1 MTAEL
6 IQIAQSIAAK
16 LLGLDEELGDKDW
29 ARQHLEAF
37 STSDSRTG
45 AWTAIDKAL
54 FCQRMSDLIEKPFLI
69 NQQNSPHCQSV
80 APLHAM
86 ALCYPARFCAFA
98 VGLYESG
105 SGEFG
110 HLDISMAS
118 GLVTGNLSQLN
129 DRWGMHLVD
138 LMLTLAMKEYQNNLL
153 TIDDVDDTNAMRPSI
168 TTEMEEPI
176 EGSDLFSVTRFDETV
191 AGFQALSK
199 ETPSFVLA
207 DGSMGLFCSK
217 VTTDDHAALMLPDVV
232 VEGDWVTYQYLSWGD
247 SESRFT
253 ESCPASATGW
263 RTRKT
268 RINAFELGL
277 GETYHIVPNRADV
290 IV

>member
-98 VGLYESG
+98 VGLYRSG
-105 SGEFG
+105 NGEFG

-191 AGFQALSK
+191 AGFRPFRKRPLH
-199 ETPSFVLA
+199 SF
-207 DGSMGLFCSK
+207 
-217 VTTDDHAALMLPDVV
+217 
-232 VEGDWVTYQYLSWGD
+232 
-247 SESRFT
+247 
-253 ESCPASATGW
+253 W
-263 RTRKT
+263 RTGAWDCFAARLQPTIT
-268 RINAFELGL
+268 R
-277 GETYHIVPNRADV
+277 R
-290 IV
+290 